1 MAEHSIIG
9 ADIAAAEMSEVVNF
23 VFACGTRVAIGTY
36 MWRHL
41 EPERLHHAVQ
51 GARLLDGET
60 DHLVFCGLCQEL
72 LILFEELTRATSAT
86 QETKAA

>member
-9 ADIAAAEMSEVVNF
+9 ADIATAEMSEVFKLVP
-23 VFACGTRVAIGTY
+23 VCGTRIAIRAY

-41 EPERLHHAVQ
+41 EPERLHHAAQ

-72 LILFEELTRATSAT
+72 LILFEQLAYATSA